1 MKRMRVVKGTEMR
14 SARLRIV
21 DRGATQNDALVAIAL
36 VELRNVSGLFKR
48 GTSHIKY
55 HYKLVCA
62 ERDER
67 KAKCVNTCASCNK

>member
-1 MKRMRVVKGTEMR
+1 MWGKRVVKKTEMR

-21 DRGATQNDALVAIAL
+21 DRGATQNDALVAITL

-55 HYKLVCA
+55 YHKLVRA
-62 ERDER
+62 ERM
-67 KAKCVNTCASCNK
+67 KGKQSV